1 MSRLQVQEEF
11 GAAHCA
17 QGLRRMAAELGS
29 DPLTEP
35 QLSLAMSLAE
45 SLVAYR
51 DRVRIEGFRVN

>member
-45 SLVAYR
+45 SLVAY
-51 DRVRIEGFRVN
+51 